1 MKHAIY
7 CGLVCAVIGFAVAAF
22 LATASPAS
30 LPRWMSPIVARILCP
45 PGIFSAI
52 TMTDPDTESIWLF
65 FGPANALIYG
75 AVGYTAWLFFMGDGD
90 TKTSKKED
98 SDRPLGL

>member
-1 MKHAIY
+1 MIAY
-7 CGLVCAVIGFAVAAF
+7 
-22 LATASPAS
+22 
-30 LPRWMSPIVARILCP
+30 ILCL

-52 TMTDPDTESIWLF
+52 TRTDPDTESVWLF